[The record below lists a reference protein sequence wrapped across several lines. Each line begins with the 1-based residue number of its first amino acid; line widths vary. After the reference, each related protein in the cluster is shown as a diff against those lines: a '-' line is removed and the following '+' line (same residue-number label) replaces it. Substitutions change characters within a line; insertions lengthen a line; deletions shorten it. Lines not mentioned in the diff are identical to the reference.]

1 MLFLLVLILGGIGT
15 GFYFRINND
24 TVLGDRI
31 LGISVLAFAF
41 ILMPIFLVVRWR
53 GKKLEDY
60 TLSDK
65 NIKKMKEKGLDD
77 VLVTGGGIIPDADM
91 EALSAMGIGKLFAP
105 GAHTRDIVSY
115 ITDWVETNRN
125 F

>member
-1 MLFLLVLILGGIGT
+1 MYTVMKILLILILGGVAA
-15 GFYFRINND
+15 GFYFRIND
-24 TVLGDRI
+24 DIILGDRI

-65 NIKKMKEKGLDD
+65 NIKKMKDKGLQ
-77 VLVTGGGIIPDADM
+77 
-91 EALSAMGIGKLFAP
+91 
-105 GAHTRDIVSY
+105 
-115 ITDWVETNRN
+115 
-125 F
+125 